1 MRPEFIFAVTSL
13 FLGNVH
19 VKLYFNTQIL
29 MMKNEQEQEY
39 TTHNQCPP
47 PASRFLDLPSP
58 LWRKAC
64 WHKITPSSLSRISI
78 CMFRLSI
85 DFSLLSTSFMTSL
98 FVGST
103 CKQTSKFP
111 VIIHM
116 KKKHF
121 NEISQVSRVSPIDLY
136 FIFEKS
142 SCKN

>member
-13 FLGNVH
+13 FLRNVH
-19 VKLYFNTQIL
+19 VKLCFNTQIL

-78 CMFRLSI
+78 CMYVQTVHRLFLTKYVIHDIIICRIYLQTNIQIPSGLGSYTARILHTLRNNRHKNKICPASI
-85 DFSLLSTSFMTSL
+85 F
-98 FVGST
+98 
-103 CKQTSKFP
+103 KNR
-111 VIIHM
+111 II
-116 KKKHF
+116 
-121 NEISQVSRVSPIDLY
+121 
-136 FIFEKS
+136 
-142 SCKN
+142 